1 MLFLIFFLISQV
13 CQIIYSF
20 IDIDKKSKNKL
31 RIIISEGIALII
43 LSLFFGLL
51 FIKKIEKIKI
61 FILYFSWVILFN

>member
-1 MLFLIFFLISQV
+1 MYFLIFFLISQL

-20 IDIDKKSKNKL
+20 IDIDKKSKYKL

-51 FIKKIEKIKI
+51 FIKKIEKIK
-61 FILYFSWVILFN
+61 YLFYLFHG